1 MSLACSS
8 VLTGG
13 GTNQELA
20 LHCLHECRGDVMV
33 SRPHCPAVSSF
44 IFCYFLPLALF
55 ISLCFSRTLS
65 LSHPYTHTHT
75 HTHTHI
81 TREFLSVWM
90 CAEHTHHTSVC
101 GRVLNTH
108 ITHIT
113 HTHTL
118 HECSCLCGR
127 VLNTHTLHESSCLCG
142 RVL

>member
-1 MSLACSS
+1 MSVACYS

-20 LHCLHECRGDVMV
+20 LHCLHDCRGDVIV

-75 HTHTHI
+75 HTHTH
-81 TREFLSVWM
+81 TSTALHCVLSS
-90 CAEHTHHTSVC
+90 TYP
-101 GRVLNTH
+101 
-108 ITHIT
+108 
-113 HTHTL
+113 
-118 HECSCLCGR
+118 
-127 VLNTHTLHESSCLCG
+127 SSTVSMNPEVG
-142 RVL
+142 G